1 MTLSRMTSS
10 GRIATLALS
19 TIIGA
24 WLSAA
29 ALAQNAEPTSTT
41 PEVPTVA
48 QSAEKSAT
56 SAKCLV
62 AEVNPVTGHP
72 VCINPRGAP
81 VEAPPLSSLH
91 PCKPR
96 PHDNEPWTVYEH
108 WSGC

>member
-1 MTLSRMTSS
+1 MPLSRMGRS
-10 GRIATLALS
+10 GRVAKLALS

-29 ALAQNAEPTSTT
+29 ALAQNAEPTPIT

-48 QSAEKSAT
+48 QSAETSAT

-72 VCINPRGAP
+72 VCINPRGAS
-81 VEAPPLSSLH
+81 VEAPPPLSQ

-96 PHDNEPWTVYEH
+96 AHDNETGTVYEH
-108 WSGC
+108 WSAC